1 MARDTMP
8 PPRQPRNPTASEPPT
23 PRNGPLMTPGS
34 RVEPR
39 PNPGVVS
46 SGPDTFKLGSEE
58 TREDYQDTGPSG
70 TQAIEPPLDLQA
82 VEHQDYKPRRL
93 VEKTGAI
100 DRFDTA
106 LTDSHDRARFTSP
119 VDTCPNTAF
128 DMMRDGGYTQYSR
141 PVGGDNDA
149 DDPGSGDTQPRAR
162 TRLLATRNLGDTE
175 AARRLGITEP

>member
-1 MARDTMP
+1 MARGPTSP
-8 PPRQPRNPTASEPPT
+8 PPRQPRNPAEPT

-34 RVEPR
+34 HVEPR

-46 SGPDTFKLGSEE
+46 SGPETFRLGSEK
-58 TREDYQDTGPSG
+58 TRVDYQDTGPSG
-70 TQAIEPPLDLQA
+70 TQSIEPPIGPDT
-82 VEHQDYKPRRL
+82 EDREYKPRRL

-149 DDPGSGDTQPRAR
+149 DDPGSGDQQPRAR
-162 TRLLATRNLGDTE
+162 TKLLATRNLGDTE